1 MTEVCHELVEL
12 EYLDPVRSEI
22 PRFVFAQNPEYIQMN
37 EVIDALLKI
46 EFSSEYNIRDD
57 KAPTEKHLSTETV
70 FIEAQRAYLK
80 PFKNKTV
87 SDYKN
92 L

>member
-1 MTEVCHELVEL
+1 M
-12 EYLDPVRSEI
+12 DDI
-22 PRFVFAQNPEYIQMN
+22 
-37 EVIDALLKI
+37 IDALLKI
-46 EFSSEYNIRDD
+46 EFSSEYSIRDN
-57 KAPTEKHLSTETV
+57 KAPTEKHLSTETL

-80 PFKNKTV
+80 PFKNKVV